1 MFKKIASALAGAV
14 VVLATAA
21 TPASAAAIERP
32 VDLGTLPGGL
42 TSEGL
47 RVNYHGTV
55 FGTAYD
61 PAFNVHG
68 ARWDAAGRI
77 SDLRPAD
84 GYAEVEAAALNE
96 AGVAIGNSTNH
107 VLTGRATVWD
117 ASGVPVLLPLSDEFP
132 HHPYSAATALNEH
145 GMVAGF
151 IYGAPGP
158 DTVVRW
164 DTGRGTVTELGFGR
178 VRAMNEV
185 GAVVGWYGDQA
196 RYWDPA
202 GTLVELP
209 GAGALN
215 DLDDAGAVV
224 GSSGGHAAKWDSAG
238 RLTVLDT
245 TWASSTA
252 MAITADGTIFGE
264 VTGKDH
270 KTRVARWDPAGV
282 LTVLPTPGDVPSQ
295 FTAASR
301 TGVVLGETGALTP
314 VVWDTA
320 GRVSVLPPP
329 ADDGSCYAHGLTDWA
344 VTGSCSVPGQNS
356 HAVLW
361 KLGEP
366 TGNRA
371 P

>member
-1 MFKKIASALAGAV
+1 MFKRIASALAGAA

-21 TPASAAAIERP
+21 TPASAAPVERP

-42 TSEGL
+42 TSAGL

-61 PAFNVHG
+61 AAFNEHG

-77 SDLRPAD
+77 SELRPPLE
-84 GYAEVEAAALNE
+84 GYDTVRAVALNE
-96 AGVAIGNSTNH
+96 AGVAIGNSMGS
-107 VLTGRATVWD
+107 VLTGRATLWD
-117 ASGVPVLLPLSDEFP
+117 TSGVPVALPLSDEFP
-132 HHPYSAATALNEH
+132 HHPFSEASAINEH

-151 IYGAPGP
+151 VYGAPGP

-178 VRAMNEV
+178 AVAINEA
-185 GAVVGWYGDQA
+185 GAVIG
-196 RYWDPA
+196 RNTYWDPA
-202 GTLVELP
+202 GTVVELAE
-209 GAGALN
+209 GGSLY
-215 DLDDAGAVV
+215 DLDDAGTVV
-224 GSSGGHAAKWDSAG
+224 GQSGLQAARWDSAG
-238 RLTVLDT
+238 HLTRLDT

-264 VTGKDH
+264 VSTKDG
-270 KTRVARWDPAGV
+270 KTRVARWDRTGIV
-282 LTVLPTPGDVPSQ
+282 TVLPTPGDVPSR

-301 TGVVLGETGALTP
+301 TGVALGRTDTGTSFT
-314 VVWDTA
+314 WDTA
-320 GRVSVLPPP
+320 GRVSVLPPL
-329 ADDGSCYAHGLTDWA
+329 AENAICSANGLTDWA
-344 VTGSCSVPGQNS
+344 VTGSCSVPGQNA

-366 TGNRA
+366 VGSRV